1 MNGTSP
7 VPQEEAEKHPETMG
21 VPATGA
27 GSAGA
32 AGLEWGRRRPRS
44 EEPTEARGWGAL
56 SRGGLG
62 AGSGRQPATPDLSS
76 QPGSSLQEDV
86 RHRCREPD
94 LHGHVQEVPAVQ
106 SAGEARL
113 AGPPPAPHNP
123 SQAGLQ
129 AASWW
134 PQPSEHSVLGLPP
147 ASQ

>member
-7 VPQEEAEKHPETMG
+7 RPQEEAEKNPETMG
-21 VPATGA
+21 VPVTGA

-32 AGLEWGRRRPRS
+32 AEMEWGRRRPWS
-44 EEPTEARGWGAL
+44 EEPAEARGWGTL

-86 RHRCREPD
+86 CNGRWEPD
-94 LHGHVQEVPAVQ
+94 LHGHIQEVPAVQ
-106 SAGEARL
+106 SAGEARP
-113 AGPPPAPHNP
+113 AGPPPPSNP

-129 AASWW
+129 VASQW
-134 PQPSEHSVLGLPP
+134 PQPCGHSVLGLPP